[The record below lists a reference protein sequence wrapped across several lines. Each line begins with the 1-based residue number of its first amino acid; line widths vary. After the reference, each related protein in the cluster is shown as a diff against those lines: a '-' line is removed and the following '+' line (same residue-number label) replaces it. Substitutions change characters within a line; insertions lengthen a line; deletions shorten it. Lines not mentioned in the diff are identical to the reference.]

1 MRNKGKTLEIPFWKE
16 EEKKV
21 LVDSFPKLGFVIL
34 F

>member
-1 MRNKGKTLEIPFWKE
+1 MRNKGTIVETLFWKE

-21 LVDSFPKLGFVIL
+21 LVDNFPNLGFEIL